1 MLANKYQLLEKLSQ
15 GSFGKVF
22 KASNIR
28 TGEIVA
34 IKTEV
39 KTKEQKS
46 LKMEAKIYQ
55 YLANNDGF
63 PQLKWFG
70 STNNVNFLVTNLL
83 ECSITKLVQKYG
95 RLSVK
100 TVLLLGIQMIE
111 RIQTLHNHYLIHRD
125 IKPDN
130 FMINISDKTN
140 KVFLIDFGF
149 CKRYNYDGK
158 HIEFKRT
165 TSLIGTPNYV
175 SLNVHNG
182 AEPSRRDD
190 IESCL
195 YVLIYM
201 LFGKIFSTETSG
213 DPKLN
218 PMKILALKKEQLT
231 NVPRFLI
238 VAFNYVRT
246 IKFEEEPDYQYIIRI
261 FSDLLLEQKRLNGEI
276 KHKEDEDEEDE
287 DNYNDDNEDNEEE
300 KESYEWS

>member
-140 KVFLIDFGF
+140 KIFLIDFGF

-190 IESCL
+190 VESCL

-201 LFGKIFSTETSG
+201 LFGKIFSSEPSG

-238 VAFNYVRT
+238 IAFNYVRT

-261 FSDLLLEQKRLNGEI
+261 FSDLLLEQKRLNGEL
-276 KHKEDEDEEDE
+276 KHKEDDE
-287 DNYNDDNEDNEEE
+287 DNYNDDNEDNDEEE
-300 KESYEWS
+300 KETYEWS

>member
-190 IESCL
+190 VESCL

-201 LFGKIFSTETSG
+201 LFGKIFSSEPSG

-231 NVPRFLI
+231 NIPRFLTI
-238 VAFNYVRT
+238 AFNYVRT

-261 FSDLLLEQKRLNGEI
+261 FSDLLLEQKKLNGEL
-276 KHKEDEDEEDE
+276 KHKEDDEEDYDQ
-287 DNYNDDNEDNEEE
+287 DNYNDDNDEEE
-300 KESYEWS
+300 KETYEWS

>member
-190 IESCL
+190 VESCL

-201 LFGKIFSTETSG
+201 LFGKIFSSEPSG

-231 NVPRFLI
+231 NIPRFLTI
-238 VAFNYVRT
+238 AFNYVRT

-261 FSDLLLEQKRLNGEI
+261 FSDLLLEQKKLNGEL
-276 KHKEDEDEEDE
+276 KHKEDDEEDYDQ
-287 DNYNDDNEDNEEE
+287 DNYNDDNDEEE
-300 KESYEWS
+300 KETY

>member
-1 MLANKYQLLEKLSQ
+1 MLANKYQLLEKISQ

-22 KASNIR
+22 RASNIR

-140 KVFLIDFGF
+140 KIFLIDFGF

-190 IESCL
+190 VESCL

-201 LFGKIFSTETSG
+201 LFGKIFSSEPSG

-238 VAFNYVRT
+238 IAFNYVRT

-261 FSDLLLEQKRLNGEI
+261 FSDLLLEQKRLNGEL
-276 KHKEDEDEEDE
+276 KHKEDDE
-287 DNYNDDNEDNEEE
+287 DNYNDDNEDNDEEE
-300 KESYEWS
+300 KETYEWS

>member
-1 MLANKYQLLEKLSQ
+1 
-15 GSFGKVF
+15 
-22 KASNIR
+22 
-28 TGEIVA
+28 
-34 IKTEV
+34 
-39 KTKEQKS
+39 
-46 LKMEAKIYQ
+46 
-55 YLANNDGF
+55 
-63 PQLKWFG
+63 
-70 STNNVNFLVTNLL
+70 
-83 ECSITKLVQKYG
+83 
-95 RLSVK
+95 
-100 TVLLLGIQMIE
+100 MIE

-130 FMINISDKTN
+130 FMINILDKTN
-140 KVFLIDFGF
+140 KIYLIDFGF

-276 KHKEDEDEEDE
+276 KHKEEDDDKDE

-300 KESYEWS
+300 KETYEWS

>member
-140 KVFLIDFGF
+140 KIYLIDFGF
-149 CKRYNYDGK
+149 CKRYNHDGV
-158 HIEFKRT
+158 HIEFKRP

-195 YVLIYM
+195 YIMIYM
-201 LFGKIFSTETSG
+201 LFGKFFSTETNSDNSNLSPG
-213 DPKLN
+213 PNLSAQ
-218 PMKILALKKEQLT
+218 KILILKKEQLT
-231 NVPRFLI
+231 NIPRFL
-238 VAFNYVRT
+238 VTAFNYVRT

-261 FSDLLLEQKRLNGEI
+261 FTDLLLEQKRLNGEN
-276 KHKEDEDEEDE
+276 KHKENEDDDDKDDDEDDEET
-287 DNYNDDNEDNEEE
+287 
-300 KESYEWS
+300 YEWS